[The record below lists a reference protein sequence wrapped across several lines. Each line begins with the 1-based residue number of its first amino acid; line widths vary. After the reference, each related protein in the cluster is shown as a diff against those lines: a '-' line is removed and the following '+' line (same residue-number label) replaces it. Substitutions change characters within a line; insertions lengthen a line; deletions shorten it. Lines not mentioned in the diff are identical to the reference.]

1 MTDVIIIG
9 SGPAGVSAALYAA
22 RAGRSVRVV
31 SQGTGALEKAEK
43 IENYYGFAEPV
54 SGKDLAAQG
63 IAGARRLGVEFM
75 TAEVVW
81 LGLDDTLTHYIVE
94 TPTEKLAAKSVIMAT
109 GATRQSAPVPG
120 LAPLEGHGVSYC
132 AICDAF
138 FYRKKAVAVLGAGAY
153 AVHEAEILTRTSAS
167 VTLCTDGAEPEVSVP
182 EGIRVETGRVAA
194 ITGTDKVSAV
204 HFADGSDLPVAGVF
218 VAYGVAGS
226 ADLARKVGLPLVGNA
241 IQVQDDMSTAM
252 PGLFAAGDA
261 TGGLL
266 QIAKAVYEGAKAG
279 LSAAIYVQKK
289 KGL

>member
-194 ITGTDKVSAV
+194 ITGTDINLQLRSFGILLLV
-204 HFADGSDLPVAGVF
+204 VF
-218 VAYGVAGS
+218 
-226 ADLARKVGLPLVGNA
+226 KVG
-241 IQVQDDMSTAM
+241 
-252 PGLFAAGDA
+252 
-261 TGGLL
+261 
-266 QIAKAVYEGAKAG
+266 Y
-279 LSAAIYVQKK
+279 
-289 KGL
+289 

>member
-22 RAGRSVRVV
+22 RAGRSVCVV

-54 SGKDLAAQG
+54 SGKELAAQG

-94 TPTEKLAAKSVIMAT
+94 TPAEKLAAKSVIMAT
-109 GATRQSAPVPG
+109 GATRQSAPIPG

-153 AVHEAEILTRTSAS
+153 AVHEAEILARTSAS

-182 EGIRVETGRVAA
+182 EGIHVETGRVAA

-204 HFADGSDLPVAGVF
+204 RFADGSDLPVAGVF

-226 ADLARKVGLPLVGNA
+226 ADLARKVGLPLAGNA

-279 LSAAIYVQKK
+279 LSAAIYGQKK
-289 KGL
+289 K